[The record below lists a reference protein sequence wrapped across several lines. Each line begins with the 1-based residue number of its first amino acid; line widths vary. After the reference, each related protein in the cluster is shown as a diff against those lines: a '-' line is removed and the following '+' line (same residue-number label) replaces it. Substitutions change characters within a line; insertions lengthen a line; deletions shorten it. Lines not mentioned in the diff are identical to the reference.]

1 MKKDGL
7 LWTPSIEQTESSLIS
22 AFAQRVG
29 FHTYPTLHTWSC
41 TNSSEFWEN
50 VWDFCG
56 IIGDRI
62 GMTCPANSTMEST
75 RFFEQSRLN
84 VAENLLRRT
93 GSDTAITFWN
103 ESLEKRT
110 LSFDDLRSQVSSMVQ
125 FLTANGVTAGDR
137 VAGYLPNLPET
148 IIAMIA
154 TASVGAIWSSCSPD
168 FGTQSVCDRFAQI
181 TPKILITVDGY
192 TYAGKSHAL
201 LDKIPT
207 IQSHI
212 PSIQAIVIVPY
223 LKTAA
228 IPSDYPCYEK
238 ILRTFTPKPL
248 VFERFPF
255 NHPLLI
261 LFSSGT
267 TGTPKCIVHGAGGTL
282 IQHMKEHQLQC
293 DIKPGDSVFY
303 YTTCGW
309 MMWNWLVSAL
319 ASNTSLALYEG
330 SPMHPTP
337 DVLIDMARDSGVTLF
352 GTSAKYLNSLQK
364 MKFKITCDLPK
375 LRTITSTGSPLS
387 PETFDY
393 VYTSIKPDVHLASI
407 AGGTDIVSCFLIG
420 NLMRPVYRGELQG
433 AGLGYKIEVYDE
445 NGVAVANGVQGELV
459 CTLPFPSQ
467 PIGFW
472 NDHDNQKYHNS
483 YFARFDNVWH
493 HGDRI
498 EHTKHAGYI
507 IHGRSDAVLN
517 PGGVR
522 IGTAEI
528 YRQVEQIDEVIES
541 LAVGQEWQ
549 DDIRIVLFVMLKAN
563 VTLDEALITRIKNQ
577 IRTQTTPRHV
587 PAKIISVPD
596 LPRTKN
602 GKLAEIAVRNV
613 IHGKENTNLDALA
626 NPESLEAFRGL
637 RELLGSFG

>member
-1 MKKDGL
+1 MQNDGL
-7 LWTPSIEQTESSLIS
+7 LWTPSLTDQESSLIH
-22 AFAQRVG
+22 AFAKRVG
-29 FHTYPTLHTWSC
+29 HHTYPDLHTWSC
-41 TNSSEFWEN
+41 NNTGEFWEN
-50 VWDFCG
+50 VWDFCDV
-56 IIGDRI
+56 IGNRI
-62 GMTCPANSTMEST
+62 GTICSNNSSMEHT

-93 GSDTAITFWN
+93 GTDTAITFWN

-110 LSFDDLRSQVSSMVQ
+110 LSFDDIRSQVSSVAQ
-125 FLTANGVTAGDR
+125 FLTVNGVVAEDR
-137 VAGYLPNLPET
+137 VAGYLPNIPET

-154 TASVGAIWSSCSPD
+154 TASIGAIWSSCSPD
-168 FGTQSVCDRFAQI
+168 FGTQSVCDRFSQI

-192 TYAGKSHAL
+192 TYAGKSHEL

-207 IQSHI
+207 IKSHI
-212 PSIQAIVIVPY
+212 PSISNVVIIPY
-223 LKTAA
+223 LKTL
-228 IPSDYPCYEK
+228 PVSDEFICYET
-238 ILRTFTPKPL
+238 ILKTYTPKPF

-267 TGTPKCIVHGAGGTL
+267 TGIPKCIIHGAGGTL

-293 DIKPGDSVFY
+293 NIKPGDTVFH

-319 ASNTSLALYEG
+319 ASKASLVLFEG

-337 DVLIDMARDSGVTLF
+337 EVLMDMAQDVGVTLF
-352 GTSAKYLNSLQK
+352 GTSAKYLNSLSK
-364 MKFKITCDLPK
+364 MNFTTKHALAE

-393 VYTSIKPDVHLASI
+393 VYSHIKSDVHLASI
-407 AGGTDIVSCFLIG
+407 SGGTDIVSCFLIG
-420 NLMRPVYRGELQG
+420 NLMQPVYRGELQG
-433 AGLGYKIEVYDE
+433 AGLGYKIEVFDDSGVPVP
-445 NGVAVANGVQGELV
+445 NGKQGELV
-459 CTLPFPSQ
+459 CTTPFPSQ

-472 NDHDNQKYHNS
+472 DDPNNQKYHSS

-498 EHTKHAGYI
+498 EHTIRNGYI
-507 IHGRSDAVLN
+507 IHGRSDTVLN

-528 YRQVEQIDEVIES
+528 YRQVEQIGEVIES

-549 DDIRIVLFVMLKAN
+549 GDIRIILFVILKPG
-563 VTLDEALITRIKNQ
+563 VTLDDNLIRRIKTQ
-577 IRTQTTPRHV
+577 IRNETTPRHV
-587 PAKIISVPD
+587 PAKIIQVAD

-602 GKLAEIAVRNV
+602 GKLAEVAVRNV
-613 IHGKENTNLDALA
+613 IHRINNTNLAALA

-637 RELLGSFG
+637 EELTV

>member
-1 MKKDGL
+1 MKNDGL
-7 LWTPSIEQTESSLIS
+7 LWTPSAADQESSLIN
-22 AFAQRVG
+22 AFAKRVS
-29 FHTYPTLHTWSC
+29 HNSYPDLHTWSC
-41 TNSSEFWEN
+41 DNVGTFWEN

-56 IIGDRI
+56 IIGDRN
-62 GMTCPANSTMEST
+62 GAACSTDAPMEST
-75 RFFEQSRLN
+75 RFFEQSKLN
-84 VAENLLRRT
+84 VAENLLRRM
-93 GSDTAITFWN
+93 GNDTAMTFWN

-110 LSFDDLRSQVSSMVQ
+110 LSFDDLHAQVSSMAQ
-125 FLTANGVTAGDR
+125 FLTANGVTSGDR
-137 VAGYLPNLPET
+137 VAGYLPNIPET

-154 TASVGAIWSSCSPD
+154 TASIGAIWSSCSPD
-168 FGTQSVCDRFAQI
+168 FGTQSVCDRFVQI
-181 TPKILITVDGY
+181 TPRILITVDGY

-207 IQSHI
+207 IKNQI
-212 PSIQAIVIVPY
+212 ASIATVVIIPY
-223 LKTAA
+223 LKTAP
-228 IPSDYPCYEK
+228 IPDEFTCYKTILKTYP
-238 ILRTFTPKPL
+238 PKPL
-248 VFERFPF
+248 TFERFPF

-267 TGTPKCIVHGAGGTL
+267 TGIPKCIIHGAGGTL
-282 IQHMKEHQLQC
+282 IQHIKEHQLQC
-293 DIKPGDSVFY
+293 NIKPGDKVFY

-319 ASNTSLALYEG
+319 ASNASLVLFEG

-337 DVLIDMARDSGVTLF
+337 GVLMDMAQDVDVTLF
-352 GTSAKYLNSLQK
+352 GTSAKYLNSLSK
-364 MKFKITCDLPK
+364 TNFTHTHDLPK

-393 VYTSIKPDVHLASI
+393 VYKNIKSDVHLASI

-420 NLMRPVYRGELQG
+420 NVMQPVYRGELQG
-433 AGLGYKIEVYDE
+433 AGLGYKIEVFDD
-445 NGVAVANGVQGELV
+445 NGVAVPNGIQGELV
-459 CTLPFPSQ
+459 CTVPFPSQ

-472 NDHDNQKYHNS
+472 NDPSNQKYHNS
-483 YFARFDNVWH
+483 YFSRFNNVWH

-498 EHTKHAGYI
+498 EHTMHGGYI
-507 IHGRSDAVLN
+507 IHGRSDTVLN

-528 YRQVEQIDEVIES
+528 YRQVEQISEVMES

-549 DDIRIVLFVMLKAN
+549 DDIRIILFVMLKPGVVLCDN
-563 VTLDEALITRIKNQ
+563 LIGRIKTQ
-577 IRTQTTPRHV
+577 IREQTTPRHV
-587 PAKIISVPD
+587 PAKIIQVSD

-602 GKLAEIAVRNV
+602 GKLAEIAVRNA
-613 IHGKENTNLDALA
+613 IHEIDNTNLAALA

-637 RELLGSFG
+637 AELNV

>member
-1 MKKDGL
+1 MKNDGL
-7 LWTPSIEQTESSLIS
+7 LWTPSTADQESSLIH
-22 AFAQRVG
+22 AFAKRVDQN
-29 FHTYPTLHTWSC
+29 TYPALHRWSC
-41 TNSSEFWEN
+41 DNSTKFWEN
-50 VWDFCG
+50 VWDFCDV
-56 IIGDRI
+56 IGDRI
-62 GMTCPANSTMEST
+62 GVACTADSSMEST
-75 RFFEQSRLN
+75 QFFPDSQLN
-84 VAENLLRRT
+84 VAENLLRQT
-93 GSDTAITFWN
+93 GTNTAITFWN

-110 LSFDDLRSQVSSMVQ
+110 LSFDDLHQHVSSMVQ
-125 FLTANGVTAGDR
+125 FLIANGVGRGDR
-137 VAGYLPNLPET
+137 VAGYLPNIPET

-154 TASVGAIWSSCSPD
+154 TTSIGAIWSSCSPD
-168 FGTQSVCDRFAQI
+168 FGTQSVCDRFSQI

-192 TYAGKSHAL
+192 TYAGKSHTL
-201 LDKIPT
+201 LDKIPL
-207 IQSHI
+207 IQSNI
-212 PSIQAIVIVPY
+212 PSIKAVIIVPY
-223 LKTAA
+223 LKTS
-228 IPSDYPCYEK
+228 PVPDEFTCYES
-238 ILRTFTPKPL
+238 ILKTFAPKPL

-293 DIKPGDSVFY
+293 NVKPGDNVFY

-309 MMWNWLVSAL
+309 MMWNWLVNAL
-319 ASNTSLALYEG
+319 ASNASLVLFEG

-337 DVLIDMARDSGVTLF
+337 EVLINMAQDAGVTLF
-352 GTSAKYLNSLQK
+352 GTSAKYLNSLNK
-364 MKFKITCDLPK
+364 LNFTHTHDLPK

-393 VYTSIKPDVHLASI
+393 VYSNIKADVHLASI

-420 NLMRPVYRGELQG
+420 NLMQPVYRGELQG
-433 AGLGYKIEVYDE
+433 AGLGYKIEVYND
-445 NGVAVANGVQGELV
+445 NGIAVPNGMQGELV
-459 CTLPFPSQ
+459 CTAPFPSQ

-472 NDHDNQKYHNS
+472 NDTNNQKYHNA
-483 YFARFDNVWH
+483 YFAGFDNVWH

-498 EHTKHAGYI
+498 EHTLNDGYI

-528 YRQVEQIDEVIES
+528 YHQVEQIDEVMES

-549 DDIRIVLFVMLKAN
+549 DDIRIILFVVLKPGI
-563 VTLDEALITRIKNQ
+563 VLDDNLIGRIKTQ

-587 PAKIISVPD
+587 PAKIISVVD

-613 IHGKENTNLDALA
+613 IHGIDNTNLGALA
-626 NPESLEAFRGL
+626 NPESLKLFKGVA
-637 RELLGSFG
+637 ELMV